1 MGWDSDYE
9 SDHRIYN
16 DDDDRRIYNS
26 SDFEDY
32 EEEESDD
39 EEEESDVDD
48 DAGRGDGLVVSVFAF
63 NSNDQSLNQTKV
75 RNFYCVNFC
84 LKSKK
89 RGLEWPL
96 PKMTWYLRLIC
107 W

>member
-1 MGWDSDYE
+1 MRRP
-9 SDHRIYN
+9 H
-16 DDDDRRIYNS
+16 DDDVV
-26 SDFEDY
+26 
-32 EEEESDD
+32 DD
-39 EEEESDVDD
+39 GDKRWRKLIREVKEKSNFRCVKSDVDD

>member
-1 MGWDSDYE
+1 MRRP
-9 SDHRIYN
+9 H
-16 DDDDRRIYNS
+16 DDDDVV
-26 SDFEDY
+26 
-32 EEEESDD
+32 DD
-39 EEEESDVDD
+39 GDKRWRKLIREVKEKSNFRCVKSDVDD

-89 RGLEWPL
+89 RGLEWTL